1 MNVTL
6 NCCKPVG
13 FKTLFKGKDAPV
25 APVAPVKTE
34 AKAEVKPQA
43 AAAQAPKKA
52 DEQPKLAQQPQKD
65 TVEISSKKPEAK
77 CQGADCKK

>member
-34 AKAEVKPQA
+34 AKTDVKPQA
-43 AAAQAPKKA
+43 SAQAPKQA
-52 DEQPKLAQQPQKD
+52 EAQPKLAQQPQKD
-65 TVEISSKKPEAK
+65 TVEISSKKPEVK
-77 CQGADCKK
+77 CEGANCKK